1 MIDVG
6 LRPITLD
13 RVNDPVDIFAS
24 DDSRIY
30 ASILGAE
37 GIHNIGS
44 CMNCEPVG
52 SNQFR
57 ISDGVASVQGHIAI
71 IDPGDEEL
79 LTADAG
85 VSGYNRIDLIVL
97 DFETDGQDDVMS
109 LKIIKGKQ
117 ASTPTDP
124 AFVKQDLTQGGTH
137 RQVPLWRIK
146 FEGALIKTVER
157 YSPVISNIYLLS
169 KIIAEI
175 IVGTQYVKNATNA
188 YHAPEGL
195 IVGSEGNRRVIE
207 FWLDDNHKVK
217 IFNTSTG
224 FRITMYDAQGNFIRN
239 ILSSDLDG
247 KGTVEFANNSEK
259 AKDAVN
265 ATYAPNGF
273 IVGTEDK
280 PKDFNLWLGKDRHIK
295 IRGNATD
302 GLRLLM
308 LNTNGQTMG
317 TILSSD
323 SSGIGWVARSG
334 DATKLNGQ
342 KASYYATQFAMDHFQ
357 KYAQISHNK
366 EWRVS
371 PADGFKMISF
381 SAITYPNG
389 TPEFPVLEL
398 TGNGYPR
405 TLEAGIYEVW
415 VDRIQAS
422 APVSLVIN
430 KMSLNTVMDV
440 CVSGHA
446 IIKMSKSQY
455 FDIALA
461 TYNDNVSITY
471 ANVSI
476 RRVS

>member
-30 ASILGAE
+30 ASILGTE

-97 DFETDGQDDVMS
+97 DFETDGQDDTMS

-124 AFVKQDLTQGGTH
+124 TFVKQDLTQGGTH
-137 RQVPLWRIK
+137 RQVPLWRVK
-146 FEGALIKTVER
+146 FEGPLIKTVER
-157 YSPVISNIYLLS
+157 YTPVISNIYLLS

-175 IVGTQYVKNATNA
+175 IAGTQYVKNATNA

-207 FWLDDNHKVK
+207 FWLDTNHKVK

-247 KGTVEFANNSEK
+247 KGTVEFANYAGK
-259 AKDAVN
+259 ADEATN

-273 IVGTEDK
+273 VVGTEDK
-280 PKDFNLWLGKDRHIK
+280 PKEFNLWLGKNRRIK
-295 IRGNATD
+295 FTGNATD
-302 GLRLLM
+302 GFRIRLLDGDG
-308 LNTNGQTMG
+308 NTIYN
-317 TILSSD
+317 ILSSD
-323 SSGIGWVARSG
+323 ASGKGYVYEAQN
-334 DATKLNGQ
+334 ATKLGNQ
-342 KASYYATQFAMDHFQ
+342 PISYFATQIAMDHFQ
-357 KYAQISHNK
+357 KYAQISHNT
-366 EWRVS
+366 EWRIS
-371 PADGFKMISF
+371 PADGFKMVSF
-381 SAITYPNG
+381 SKITYPNG
-389 TPEFPVLEL
+389 TPSYNILEL

-405 TLEAGIYEVW
+405 AKEAGIYEVW
-415 VDRIQAS
+415 VDRIQTS
-422 APVSLVIN
+422 YPVSLVIN
-430 KMSLNTVMDV
+430 KMIINQNTDV

-446 IIKMSKSQY
+446 LIKMSAAQY
-455 FDIALA
+455 FDISLA
-461 TYNDNVSITY
+461 ASTANTAITY

-476 RRVS
+476 RRVA